1 MKAKDK
7 ERAEWTEKLQKLV
20 KPGDTVYTVLRHVS
34 RSGMSRRI
42 DLYLIDAD
50 GPHFIT
56 GMAAAAMGMRWDRD
70 KGGII
75 VGGCGM
81 DMGFHLV
88 YNLSRVLFRDGHGC
102 IGEKCPSND
111 HSNGDTDRTIDCRR
125 THEHNWCDENGRQ
138 IADCPPGFHWCR
150 GRDHW
155 HRDGG
160 YALRHRWI

>member
-1 MKAKDK
+1 MTKAEKARRDEWRDK
-7 ERAEWTEKLQKLV
+7 LRNML

-42 DLYLIDAD
+42 DLYTISD
-50 GPHFIT
+50 GAPVFIT
-56 GMAAAAMGMRWDRD
+56 GMAAAAMGMRWDND

-88 YNLSRVLFRDGHGC
+88 YNLSATLFPDGHGC
-102 IGEKCPSND
+102 IGERCPSND
-111 HSNGDTDRTIDCRR
+111 HSNGDRDYAP
-125 THEHNWCDENGRQ
+125 HNDYEGS
-138 IADCPPGFHWCR
+138 ADKAPEDSRP
-150 GRDHW
+150 HW

-160 YALRHRWI
+160 YALRHRWM